1 MCLIVLYSCFKG
13 GGFMYG
19 LRLVISCVF
28 DCVLVADLVVTL
40 LFGWYCGLLW
50 VVITCGMALT
60 L

>member
-1 MCLIVLYSCFKG
+1 
-13 GGFMYG
+13 MYG

-60 L
+60 V